1 MTCDLI
7 SIDICGCN
15 LNGVFLWR
23 LRLCIAMC
31 ETDNTSIDYKVLI
44 FDPEKFSGKVI
55 NGERDGQRRCRFCG
69 RILDAISISLVNT
82 KFICADECDE

>member
-1 MTCDLI
+1 
-7 SIDICGCN
+7 
-15 LNGVFLWR
+15 
-23 LRLCIAMC
+23 MC

-69 RILDAISISLVNT
+69 RILDEQHFTKEAHAISISLGNT
-82 KFICADECDE
+82 KFICADECDECNEWFWAKAGK